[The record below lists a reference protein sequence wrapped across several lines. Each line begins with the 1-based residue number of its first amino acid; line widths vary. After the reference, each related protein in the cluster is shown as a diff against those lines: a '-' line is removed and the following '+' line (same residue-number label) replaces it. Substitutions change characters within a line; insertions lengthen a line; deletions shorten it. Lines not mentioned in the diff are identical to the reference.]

1 MNSPS
6 PKNHM
11 WHNIIKCAEGKKK
24 NLSQGAFSIVPLYD
38 KGKKLKLLVRFCCL
52 LMEKAQI

>member
-11 WHNIIKCAEGKKK
+11 WHNIIKCAKEKKK
-24 NLSQGAFSIVPLYD
+24 KKLSQGAFSIVPLYD
-38 KGKKLKLLVRFCCL
+38 KGKKLKFLVRFFVF
-52 LMEKAQI
+52 